1 MTRALLILAVVCLL
15 VGITGCPQQPTT
27 STTKGTVTIDCDESV
42 YPVMLLEAED
52 FHRSY
57 SEATVHLRS
66 VEAREAIANFAN
78 DSVRV
83 MVSARPFNKEEQDYL
98 RATNVEFQE
107 YKVALDAIAV
117 IVHKENP
124 HKQFRMT
131 ELDSVFSGE
140 LSYWPWKKKTVID
153 VVIGDINSSTNEVFR
168 NRIMGEKPFSSAAI
182 RMSSSKELIQ
192 YVQKTPAAIGIVGL
206 NWLQG
211 YQDEVSACKVGDPN
225 SRPDTTQVMGQYYS
239 PIQANVHRR
248 YYPITRLVSLYTRE
262 VSRDVGLG
270 FIAYVGDGKGQQI
283 FLNNGLVPVTM
294 PVRLVET
301 TSKPVTPE

>member
-1 MTRALLILAVVCLL
+1 MTRGLLHLAVLCML
-15 VGITGCPQQPTT
+15 VGITGCPQQPTV
-27 STTKGTVTIDCDESV
+27 STTKGTVVVECDESV

-57 SEATVHLRS
+57 GEATVNLRS
-66 VEAREAIANFAN
+66 VEAREAIADFAN

-83 MVSARPFNKEEQDYL
+83 IVSARPFNKEEQDFL
-98 RATNVEFQE
+98 RAAKVEFQE

-117 IVHKENP
+117 IVHRENEQT
-124 HKQFRMT
+124 QFRIS
-131 ELDSVFSGE
+131 ELDSIFRGD
-140 LSYWPWKKKTVID
+140 LSFWPRKKRVIE
-153 VVIGDINSSTNEVFR
+153 VVLCDINSSTNEVFR
-168 NRIMGEKPFSSAAI
+168 DRIMGGKPYSPAATK
-182 RMSSSKELIQ
+182 MSSSREVVQ
-192 YVQKTPAAIGIVGL
+192 YVRETRAAIGIVGL
-206 NWLQG
+206 SWLQG
-211 YQDEVSACKVGDPN
+211 VEGEVTVCKVGDPN
-225 SRPDTTQVMGQYYS
+225 SRPDSTQVMGQYYS

-262 VSRDVGLG
+262 VSRNVGLG

-301 TSKPVTPE
+301 TSKQVTPE